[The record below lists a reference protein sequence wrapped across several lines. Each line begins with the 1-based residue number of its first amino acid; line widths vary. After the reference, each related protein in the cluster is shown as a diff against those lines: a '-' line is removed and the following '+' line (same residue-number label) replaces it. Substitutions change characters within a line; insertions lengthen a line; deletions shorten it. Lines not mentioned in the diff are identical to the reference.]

1 MCRAWWLTGLPV
13 PQRCAQWLVAGV
25 LLIVGVALDHPVP
38 CEHGLFAVS
47 VVLLCLESSGVGTEL
62 AQIVLAGLDCCSDHC
77 EAGVRPYLVLRFRR
91 QAFPFRHGDGALA
104 LKHGEI
110 IVGKH
115 LLPGVVTASQPTYD
129 RLYERL
135 KKAFQ
140 RGTPVR
146 LTVRG

>member
-1 MCRAWWLTGLPV
+1 MEIVIVRQDHKSWGIDGHLYINRKRICDTVEHPKSHLPAGEYIISSLGASGSSFSEAAHSELTIP
-13 PQRCAQWLVAGV
+13 
-25 LLIVGVALDHPVP
+25 
-38 CEHGLFAVS
+38 
-47 VVLLCLESSGVGTEL
+47 
-62 AQIVLAGLDCCSDHC
+62 
-77 EAGVRPYLVLRFRR
+77 
-91 QAFPFRHGDGALA
+91 FPFRHGDGALS

-115 LLPGVVTASQPTYD
+115 LLPGVVTQSQPTYD

-146 LTVRG
+146 LTIRG

>member
-1 MCRAWWLTGLPV
+1 MEMVIVRQEHKPWGIDGHLYINRKRICDTVEHPSRHLP
-13 PQRCAQWLVAGV
+13 AGEY
-25 LLIVGVALDHPVP
+25 II
-38 CEHGLFAVS
+38 
-47 VVLLCLESSGVGTEL
+47 SS
-62 AQIVLAGLDCCSDHC
+62 LDCFSSLSLGEGRGEVC
-77 EAGVRPYLVLRFRR
+77 R
-91 QAFPFRHGDGALA
+91 FRHGDGALS

-140 RGTPVR
+140 RGTPVH
-146 LTVRG
+146 LKIVG